1 LPFFKALILL
11 ALEKGEIFGCGGWV
25 RQFFFNNQ
33 IVSADRIY
41 VTAGQAAQK
50 VKGKCRTEF
59 MNVTAGQAAQK
70 IASSG

>member
-50 VKGKCRTEF
+50 IWGIATEAWTG
-59 MNVTAGQAAQK
+59 VTAGQAAQK
-70 IASSG
+70 CWTA

>member
-50 VKGKCRTEF
+50 EWRDEVGDPEY
-59 MNVTAGQAAQK
+59 VTAGQAAQK
-70 IASSG
+70 ARC